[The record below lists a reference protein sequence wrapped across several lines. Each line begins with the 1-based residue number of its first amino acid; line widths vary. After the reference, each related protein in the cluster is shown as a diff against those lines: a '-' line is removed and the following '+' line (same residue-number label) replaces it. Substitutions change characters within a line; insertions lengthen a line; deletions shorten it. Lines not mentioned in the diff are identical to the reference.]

1 MKGLQ
6 NRKTKQKTIKN
17 ITENKVKK
25 HLPEY
30 FYKLLMENEN
40 FYYKFPY
47 KKNLDYVI
55 YLYKKAIEFYTFI
68 NPEYA
73 NYFMS
78 KLSDFLSNHNKVVAK
93 YVLTKIAKRIKE
105 FTEKNKENI
114 KKDIVKDCKAIISTS
129 KHNAI
134 FGNKYIELSL
144 YHQRENFLNKK
155 KEKLLKEY
163 IKNKKTALDDST
175 IKNSYISPIKIEFNR
190 KEYHWSTTK
199 NLQHISSQNKKIF
212 FDETEEFIKKDLEK
226 IKKRRKFDIN
236 SYTNELNKKILSQI
250 TDISMDYLGEVIDLY
265 SNDYKEKIAKY
276 KEYNDNLLE
285 YKNALDTIDMMEL
298 VNSVKKE
305 FETEILNLTEETNLN
320 YNLISNKYNNF
331 FTNANNKED
340 EINLLL
346 NEFMEKILDNFF
358 QKKQISKE
366 NSNSNNIKSGSINK
380 E

>member
-1 MKGLQ
+1 MKSLQ
-6 NRKTKQKTIKN
+6 NKKTKQKTIKN

-55 YLYKKAIEFYTFI
+55 YLYKKAIEFYTFS
-68 NPEYA
+68 NPDYA

-78 KLSDFLSNHNKVVAK
+78 KLSEFLSNHKKVVAK
-93 YVLTKIAKRIKE
+93 YVLTKMSKRIKE
-105 FTEKNKENI
+105 YSEKNKESI
-114 KKDIVKDCKAIISTS
+114 KKSIIKDCKALISTG
-129 KHNAI
+129 KHSAV

-144 YHQRENFLNKK
+144 FHQHENFLNKK

-163 IKNKKTALDDST
+163 IKNKKMAFDDST
-175 IKNSYISPIKIEFNR
+175 LKSSYKSPIKIEFNK

-199 NLQHISSQNKKIF
+199 NLHQIRQQKKIF

-226 IKKRRKFDIN
+226 IKKNRQFDIN
-236 SYTNELNKKILSQI
+236 SYTNELNKKILVQI
-250 TDISMDYLGEVIDLY
+250 TDISMDFLGEVIDLF
-265 SNDYKEKIAKY
+265 SNEYKEKIAKY

-285 YKNALDTIDMMEL
+285 YKNALDTIDMIEL

-320 YNLISNKYNNF
+320 YNLISSRYSNF
-331 FTNANNKED
+331 FNNANNKED

-346 NEFMEKILDNFF
+346 NEFMEKILNQFF
-358 QKKQISKE
+358 HKKQLS
-366 NSNSNNIKSGSINK
+366 NDNSNNIKSDSVNY